1 MDWKLEVVVIPVS
14 DVDRAKRFYAEQI
27 GFNVDVDDDMGT
39 ARIVQMTPRGSGCSV
54 TIGRGLNDAVPGSV
68 KGMQLCVGDIEAAR
82 AELIERGVDVSPI
95 RHVGPEG
102 WADGNGGDWN
112 AFIFFDDPDG
122 NSWAVQES
130 PTLRAELQAQQA
142 PAGAAS

>member
-1 MDWKLEVVVIPVS
+1 MDWKLEVVVLPVS
-14 DVDRAKRFYAEQI
+14 DVDRAKKFYAEQV
-27 GFNVDVDDDMGT
+27 GFNVDVDQDMG
-39 ARIVQMTPRGSGCSV
+39 ASRIVQMTPPGSGCSV

-68 KGMQLCVGDIEAAR
+68 KGMQLCVGDIDAAR
-82 AELIERGVDVSPI
+82 AQLVERGVEVSPV

-102 WADGNGGDWN
+102 WADGNGGEWN

-130 PTLRAELQAQQA
+130 PTLRAELKGETAA
-142 PAGAAS
+142 AAS